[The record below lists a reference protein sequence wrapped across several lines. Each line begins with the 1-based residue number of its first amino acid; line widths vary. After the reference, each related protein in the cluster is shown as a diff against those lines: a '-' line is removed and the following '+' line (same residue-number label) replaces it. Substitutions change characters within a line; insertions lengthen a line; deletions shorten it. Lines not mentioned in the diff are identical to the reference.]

1 MITAASTTMP
11 YLDPRCGV
19 ALLLVLAP
27 WCAQAQDAARGDA
40 LYRALPGNP
49 GVGSCISCHGEP
61 VNNRNSVLRGG
72 VGAALISRTIT
83 AVGAMGYLRQ
93 VLTDADLGDIAAYLA
108 SIVPAGAIDTLPE
121 LSPTT
126 DQFGAQL
133 VGTQSAERVLLLR
146 NRLPRNDISIG
157 AVLST
162 DAAQFPLQHDCP
174 LALPPLAQC
183 HIRVAFRPTAAGA
196 VSAGLSVVDS
206 AGALLRS
213 GVLAGQGVEQA
224 PPRLDWREPPALAFG
239 NVSVGASAERTARLV
254 NPSAS
259 PVQLQRLRL
268 TGPNASRFLLA
279 ADCAAPALLP
289 AQGVCELRVR
299 FAPSTAGLAEAWVEI
314 ESDASNAPLARVSAS
329 GVNAAQEP
337 TPPPSPPP
345 PPPEGGGGATSLAWL
360 ALLSAAV
367 AALSKP
373 LRCRSGRRR
382 SS

>member
-1 MITAASTTMP
+1 MSVRA
-11 YLDPRCGV
+11 
-19 ALLLVLAP
+19 ALLLALAP
-27 WCAQAQDAARGDA
+27 CVAQAQDAVRGEA

-72 VGAALISRTIT
+72 AGAALISRTIA

-93 VLTDADLGDIAAYLA
+93 YLTDADLADIAAYLA
-108 SIVPAGAIDTLPE
+108 SVVPAGAIDTLPE
-121 LSPTT
+121 LSPTA

-146 NRLPRNDISIG
+146 NRQPRNDVSIG
-157 AVLST
+157 AVLSS
-162 DAAQFPLQHDCP
+162 DAVQFPLQHDCP

-183 HIRVAFRPTAAGA
+183 RIRVAFRPAAAGA
-196 VSAGLSVVDS
+196 LSASFSVVDS

-213 GVLAGQGVEQA
+213 GTLAGQGVENA
-224 PPRLDWREPPALAFG
+224 PPPLAWREPPALAFG
-239 NVSVGASAERTARLV
+239 NVALGASAERTAQLV
-254 NPSAS
+254 NASAL

-268 TGPNASRFLLA
+268 TGPNASRFVLD

-289 AQGVCELRVR
+289 ANGTCTLRVR
-299 FAPSTAGLAEAWVEI
+299 FAPSAAGLAEAWIEI

-329 GVNAAQEP
+329 GVTAPDAPAA
-337 TPPPSPPP
+337 PPSPPP
-345 PPPEGGGGATSLAWL
+345 SSEGGGGTTSLAWL
-360 ALLSAAV
+360 ALLGAAA
-367 AALSKP
+367 AALAQP
-373 LRCRSGRRR
+373 FRCRSGRRR